1 MPPKKAAAGAAASR
15 KSTRTATT
23 AEPVA
28 NGVSKTTTKATTSK
42 TATKTASKS
51 ATTKT
56 TNKAA
61 TKETKSTMKDAKK
74 VPATKAAAKAPAK
87 KSNKRKAEDD
97 EEEPKVNGTKRARTK
112 EATPVAEDESEEDE
126 VEEQEETPEKA
137 AAPKRKAPATKA
149 PAVKKPRT
157 TAVINSAPTDPLNVY
172 VFGDG
177 TNGELGLGNGKNCAE
192 VKRPRLNPHLDA
204 DSVGVVAVS
213 VGGMHTAVLTKDNK
227 ILTWGVNDQK
237 ALARNTEWEGGLRD
251 IDDDNSDSDS
261 DSDAGSGLNPK
272 ESTPGEVDLSG
283 IPEDTVWTQVACTD
297 SATFALTNDGL
308 VYGCGTFRSNEGVFG
323 FSPTTYIQDT
333 LTLIPELKKIKQL
346 AAGANHVLALD
357 NKGCVYAW
365 GSGQQNQL
373 GRRILERFL
382 KNSLVPT
389 QFGLPKQMVAIGA
402 GSYHSFAMHKNGKLY
417 SWGLNSF
424 GETGV
429 TKNFDA
435 EGESDVHHPT
445 IVPNL
450 ENFGTVTQVEGGQH
464 HTIACTD
471 KGEVLVWGRLDGY
484 QLGLKISDIP
494 GEKVVMDSHDK
505 PRILKV
511 PTQLPGIDAV
521 AVAAGSDHSIAIA
534 KDGKAY
540 SWGFSTNYQ
549 TGLGISDDDV
559 EVATHID
566 NTAVRGKQLV
576 WAGAGGQFS
585 VIAGLAGK
593 ETVVNGVNGHA

>member
-1 MPPKKAAAGAAASR
+1 MPPKKAATGAAR
-15 KSTRTATT
+15 KSSRNA
-23 AEPVA
+23 AKEEPVV
-28 NGVSKTTTKATTSK
+28 NGVSKAASKTAVKPTASKPAAKGTKATAK
-42 TATKTASKS
+42 DTK
-51 ATTKT
+51 
-56 TNKAA
+56 KA
-61 TKETKSTMKDAKK
+61 
-74 VPATKAAAKAPAK
+74 PATKAATQEPAK
-87 KSNKRKAEDD
+87 KTNKRKAEDD
-97 EEEPKVNGTKRARTK
+97 DELPTNGASKRARTK
-112 EATPVAEDESEEDE
+112 AATPVVEEDSE
-126 VEEQEETPEKA
+126 LEEEEEEETPKKA
-137 AAPKRKAPATKA
+137 ATPKRKSAAVKA
-149 PAVKKPRT
+149 PAVKKPRA
-157 TAVINSAPTDPLNVY
+157 TAVINSAPTEPLNVY

-192 VKRPRLNPHLDA
+192 VKRPRLNPHLDP

-213 VGGMHTAVLTKDNK
+213 VGGMHTAALTKDNK
-227 ILTWGVNDQK
+227 VLTWGVNDQG
-237 ALARNTEWEGGLRD
+237 ALGRNTDWEGGLRD
-251 IDDDNSDSDS
+251 MDDDNSDSDS
-261 DSDAGSGLNPK
+261 DSDTGSGLNPK
-272 ESTPGEVDLSG
+272 ESTPGQVDLSG
-283 IPEDTVWTQVACTD
+283 LPEDTVWTQLACTD
-297 SATFALTNDGL
+297 SATFALTNDGH
-308 VYGCGTFRSNEGVFG
+308 VYGCGTFRSNEGIFG
-323 FSPTTYIQDT
+323 FSSTTFVQRT
-333 LTLIPELKKIKQL
+333 LTLIPELKKITKL

-389 QFGLPKQMVAIGA
+389 QFGLPKQMVSIGA
-402 GSYHSFAMHKNGKLY
+402 GAYHSFAMHKNGKLY

-429 TKNFDA
+429 TKNFDV

-445 IVPNL
+445 VVPNL
-450 ENFGTVTQVEGGQH
+450 EKFGAVTHVEGGQH

-471 KGEVLVWGRLDGY
+471 RGEVLVWGRLDGY
-484 QLGLKISDIP
+484 QLGLKVSDIP
-494 GEKVVMDSHDK
+494 ADKVVMDSHDK

-511 PTQLPGIDAV
+511 PTQLPGIEAV
-521 AVAAGSDHSIAIA
+521 FVAAGSDHSIAID

-549 TGLGISDDDV
+549 TGLGIADDDV

-593 ETVVNGVNGHA
+593 ETQVNGVNGHA

>member
-1 MPPKKAAAGAAASR
+1 MPPKKAATGAAGAR
-15 KSTRTATT
+15 KSSRNATK
-23 AEPVA
+23 AEPVV
-28 NGVSKTTTKATTSK
+28 NGVSTTTTTATTTKAAPK
-42 TATKTASKS
+42 ITAKETKTA
-51 ATTKT
+51 
-56 TNKAA
+56 
-61 TKETKSTMKDAKK
+61 MKDAKK
-74 VPATKAAAKAPAK
+74 APATRTAAKETAKAATKAPAK

-97 EEEPKVNGTKRARTK
+97 EEPQVNGTKRARTK
-112 EATPVAEDESEEDE
+112 AATPVARRESEGAEAE
-126 VEEQEETPEKA
+126 AQQEETPNKA
-137 AAPKRKAPATKA
+137 TPSKRKAP
-149 PAVKKPRT
+149 PAKVPVVKKPRT
-157 TAVINSAPTDPLNVY
+157 TTVINSAPTDVLDVY

-204 DSVGVVAVS
+204 QSVGVVAVS
-213 VGGMHTAVLTKDNK
+213 VGGMHTAVLTKNNK

-237 ALARNTEWEGGLRD
+237 ALGRNTQWEGGLRD
-251 IDDDNSDSDS
+251 IDDDKSDSDS
-261 DSDAGSGLNPK
+261 DSDVGGGLNPK
-272 ESTPGEVDLSG
+272 ESTPGEVDLSDV
-283 IPEDTVWTQVACTD
+283 PEGTVWTQVVGTD

-308 VYGCGTFRSNEGVFG
+308 VYGCGTFRSNEGIFG
-323 FSPTTYIQDT
+323 FSPSSFEQPT
-333 LTLIPELKKIKQL
+333 LTLIPELKKIVQL

-389 QFGLPKQMVAIGA
+389 QFGLPKQMVSIGA
-402 GSYHSFAMHKNGKLY
+402 GAYHSFAVHKNGNLY

-450 ENFGTVTQVEGGQH
+450 EKFGTVTQIEGGQH

-484 QLGLKISDIP
+484 QLGLKISDVP
-494 GEKVVMDSHDK
+494 AENVVMDSHDK

-521 AVAAGSDHSIAIA
+521 AVAAGSDHSIAISR
-534 KDGKAY
+534 DGKAY

-549 TGLGISDDDV
+549 TGLGIAEDDV
-559 EVATHID
+559 EVATQID

-585 VIAGLAGK
+585 VMAGLAGK
-593 ETVVNGVNGHA
+593 ETQVNGVNGHA

>member
-1 MPPKKAAAGAAASR
+1 M
-15 KSTRTATT
+15 
-23 AEPVA
+23 
-28 NGVSKTTTKATTSK
+28 
-42 TATKTASKS
+42 
-51 ATTKT
+51 
-56 TNKAA
+56 
-61 TKETKSTMKDAKK
+61 
-74 VPATKAAAKAPAK
+74 

-97 EEEPKVNGTKRARTK
+97 DEPQLNGSKRARTK
-112 EATPVAEDESEEDE
+112 AATPAAEEDSEE
-126 VEEQEETPEKA
+126 EEEDTPKKA
-137 AAPKRKAPATKA
+137 AAPKRKSAAVKA

-157 TAVINSAPTDPLNVY
+157 TAVINSPPTDPLNVY

-192 VKRPRLNPHLDA
+192 VKRPRLNPLLDP

-213 VGGMHTAVLTKDNK
+213 VGGMHTAVLTKHNK
-227 ILTWGVNDQK
+227 IMTWGVNDQG
-237 ALARNTEWEGGLRD
+237 ALGRNTDWEGGLRD
-251 IDDDNSDSDS
+251 MDDDNSDSDS
-261 DSDAGSGLNPK
+261 DSDTGSGLNPK
-272 ESTPGEVDLSG
+272 ESTPSDVDLSG
-283 IPEDTVWTQVACTD
+283 VPENTVWTQLACTD

-308 VYGCGTFRSNEGVFG
+308 VYGCGTFRSNEGIFG
-323 FSPTTYIQDT
+323 FSSSSFVQRT
-333 LTLIPELKKIKQL
+333 LTLVPELKKIKKL

-389 QFGLPKQMVAIGA
+389 QFGLPKHMVSIGA
-402 GSYHSFAMHKNGKLY
+402 GAYHSFAMHKNGKLY

-445 IVPNL
+445 VVPNL
-450 ENFGTVTQVEGGQH
+450 EKFGAVTHVEGGQH

-494 GEKVVMDSHDK
+494 AENVVMDSHDK

-511 PTQLPGIDAV
+511 PTQLPGIDA
-521 AVAAGSDHSIAIA
+521 ASVAAGSDHSIAIA
-534 KDGKAY
+534 RDGKAF

-549 TGLGISDDDV
+549 TGLGIADDDV

-593 ETVVNGVNGHA
+593 ETQVNGVNGHA

>member
-1 MPPKKAAAGAAASR
+1 MPPKKAASGAAAPR
-15 KSTRTATT
+15 KSLRNPTK
-23 AEPVA
+23 AEPVV
-28 NGVSKTTTKATTSK
+28 NGVGKTTTKEPTSK
-42 TATKTASKS
+42 PATKPASKS
-51 ATTKT
+51 ATTK
-56 TNKAA
+56 AA
-61 TKETKSTMKDAKK
+61 KEIKTTMKDAKK
-74 VPATKAAAKAPAK
+74 APTKAAAKAPAT

-97 EEEPKVNGTKRARTK
+97 GEEEPKVNGTKRARTK
-112 EATPVAEDESEEDE
+112 EATLGAEREPEEEDE
-126 VEEQEETPEKA
+126 EDAKEEPEETSKKT

-204 DSVGVVAVS
+204 DSVGVVTVS

-283 IPEDTVWTQVACTD
+283 VPEDTVWTQVACTD

-323 FSPTTYIQDT
+323 FSPTSYIQDT
-333 LTLIPELKKIKQL
+333 LVLIPELKKIKQL

-445 IVPNL
+445 VVPNL
-450 ENFGTVTQVEGGQH
+450 ESFGTVTQVEGGQH

-494 GEKVVMDSHDK
+494 AEKVVLDSHDK

-511 PTQLPGIDAV
+511 PTQIPGIEAL
-521 AVAAGSDHSIAIA
+521 AVAAGSDHSIAVA

-585 VIAGLAGK
+585 IVAGLAGK
-593 ETVVNGVNGHA
+593 GTVVNGVNGHA